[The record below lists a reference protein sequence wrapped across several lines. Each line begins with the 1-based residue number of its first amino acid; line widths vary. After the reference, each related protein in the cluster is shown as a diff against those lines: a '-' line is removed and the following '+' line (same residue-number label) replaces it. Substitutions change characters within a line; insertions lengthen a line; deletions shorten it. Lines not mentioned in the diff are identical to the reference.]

1 MLILKKIVC
10 MCNHAHNNIRDTS
23 VGNIYIYFRYIY
35 KLWRAIMLDN
45 KEHNVNHNYIIYH

>member
-1 MLILKKIVC
+1 

-35 KLWRAIMLDN
+35 KLWRTIMLDN
-45 KEHNVNHNYIIYH
+45 KEHNMKHNYIIYH